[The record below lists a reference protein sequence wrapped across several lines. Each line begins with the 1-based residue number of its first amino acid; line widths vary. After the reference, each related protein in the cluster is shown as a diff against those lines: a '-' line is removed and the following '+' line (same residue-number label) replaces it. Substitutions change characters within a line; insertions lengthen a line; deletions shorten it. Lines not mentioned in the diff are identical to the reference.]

1 MKKTILLLLAS
12 LFLVSCPEEAEIMD
26 LFHSADMTLPVVLDY
41 SLKDNR
47 IFVIEFSET
56 VDMTEILFSGEVLDP
71 PGLGKSFSIP
81 LPYALE
87 PGEEKRIS
95 FTVEKDNGSLTRVSL
110 SVIGKNPDIPKVLI
124 NEVSIK
130 GTSASPDRIELLIM
144 EKGNVAGMRVE
155 DGNWGYTLPSIEVKK
170 DDLILIYWD
179 KPTARSHYLR
189 SDGKMTYILNAYAPS
204 TLSGTE
210 GLLILKK
217 EKDGETADALLYS
230 DKGETAFSGE
240 EKKSQRDGLIAL
252 GQWEG
257 EVFDS
262 SLVTSSRVIARLP
275 GGVDSDTSEDYFIT
289 QARKSSFG
297 ELNSY
302 LPYNE

>member
-1 MKKTILLLLAS
+1 M
-12 LFLVSCPEEAEIMD
+12 
-26 LFHSADMTLPVVLDY
+26 
-41 SLKDNR
+41 
-47 IFVIEFSET
+47 
-56 VDMTEILFSGEVLDP
+56 
-71 PGLGKSFSIP
+71 
-81 LPYALE
+81 
-87 PGEEKRIS
+87 
-95 FTVEKDNGSLTRVSL
+95 
-110 SVIGKNPDIPKVLI
+110 GKNPDIPKVLI

-179 KPTARSHYLR
+179 KPTTRSHYLR
-189 SDGKMTYILNAYAPS
+189 SDGKMTYVLNAYAPS

-210 GLLILKK
+210 GLLILKR

-230 DKGETAFSGE
+230 DKGEAAFSGE

-275 GGVDSDTSEDYFIT
+275 GGVDSDTSEDFFIT